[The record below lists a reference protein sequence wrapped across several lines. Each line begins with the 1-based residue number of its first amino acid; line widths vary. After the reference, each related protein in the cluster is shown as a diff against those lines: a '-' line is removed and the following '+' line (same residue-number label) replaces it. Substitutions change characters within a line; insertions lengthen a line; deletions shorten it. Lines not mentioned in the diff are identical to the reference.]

1 LRRTLNIIGAGN
13 VGKTLGRL
21 WTLNQ
26 TFVCQD
32 VLNRSI
38 GSSQR
43 AVSFIGA
50 GRAIDDYA
58 DLRPADVWMIAAP
71 DDQIMQCAEQL
82 AHAGS
87 LSAGSVV
94 FHCSGALLSSELRA
108 VQQLGAAVGC
118 ALPAVGGALPA
129 ATNGSAKPTNGSVTA
144 GNATPELGCALPA
157 VASIHPIRSF
167 AVPAEVVQSFT
178 GTWCGIEGDQRALD
192 VLIEGFSAIGAHL
205 VPINTD
211 FKMLYHSAAVFASNY
226 LVTLLDVALQAYAKA
241 GISDDVALN
250 MIEPLVRKTVD
261 GIFQVGPE
269 KALSGPIARGD
280 LETAARQYRAVAA
293 WDKRYG
299 ALYKRL
305 GRLTAD
311 LAARRDKPKR

>member
-1 LRRTLNIIGAGN
+1 
-13 VGKTLGRL
+13 
-21 WTLNQ
+21 
-26 TFVCQD
+26 
-32 VLNRSI
+32 
-38 GSSQR
+38 
-43 AVSFIGA
+43 
-50 GRAIDDYA
+50 
-58 DLRPADVWMIAAP
+58 
-71 DDQIMQCAEQL
+71 
-82 AHAGS
+82 
-87 LSAGSVV
+87 
-94 FHCSGALLSSELRA
+94 
-108 VQQLGAAVGC
+108 
-118 ALPAVGGALPA
+118 
-129 ATNGSAKPTNGSVTA
+129 
-144 GNATPELGCALPA
+144 
-157 VASIHPIRSF
+157 
-167 AVPAEVVQSFT
+167 VVQSFT

-299 ALYKRL
+299 TLYKRL
-305 GRLTAD
+305 GSLTAD

>member
-1 LRRTLNIIGAGN
+1 MRRTLNIIGAGN

-108 VQQLGAAVGC
+108 VQRLGAAAGC
-118 ALPAVGGALPA
+118 ALPAVGG
-129 ATNGSAKPTNGSVTA
+129 
-144 GNATPELGCALPA
+144 ALPA

>member
-108 VQQLGAAVGC
+108 VQRLGAAAGC

-129 ATNGSAKPTNGSVTA
+129 ATNGSAELGGALPAATNGSA
-144 GNATPELGCALPA
+144 ELGCALPA
-157 VASIHPIRSF
+157 VAGNADKR
-167 AVPAEVVQSFT
+167 T
-178 GTWCGIEGDQRALD
+178 
-192 VLIEGFSAIGAHL
+192 
-205 VPINTD
+205 
-211 FKMLYHSAAVFASNY
+211 
-226 LVTLLDVALQAYAKA
+226 
-241 GISDDVALN
+241 GISAGN
-250 MIEPLVRKTVD
+250 APL
-261 GIFQVGPE
+261 GI
-269 KALSGPIARGD
+269 
-280 LETAARQYRAVAA
+280 
-293 WDKRYG
+293 
-299 ALYKRL
+299 
-305 GRLTAD
+305 
-311 LAARRDKPKR
+311 

>member
-1 LRRTLNIIGAGN
+1 MRRTLNIIGAGN

-50 GRAIDDYA
+50 GRAIDGYA

-108 VQQLGAAVGC
+108 VQQLGAAAGC

-129 ATNGSAKPTNGSVTA
+129 ATNGSAQPTNGS
-144 GNATPELGCALPA
+144 ATPTTESVTGVGAAARCYIFAAISLPSLA
-157 VASIHPIRSF
+157 IPSRIFSGGTVTKLRRSVF
-167 AVPAEVVQSFT
+167 DS
-178 GTWCGIEGDQRALD
+178 G
-192 VLIEGFSAIGAHL
+192 
-205 VPINTD
+205 
-211 FKMLYHSAAVFASNY
+211 VFA
-226 LVTLLDVALQAYAKA
+226 
-241 GISDDVALN
+241 
-250 MIEPLVRKTVD
+250 
-261 GIFQVGPE
+261 
-269 KALSGPIARGD
+269 
-280 LETAARQYRAVAA
+280 
-293 WDKRYG
+293 
-299 ALYKRL
+299 
-305 GRLTAD
+305 
-311 LAARRDKPKR
+311 

>member
-108 VQQLGAAVGC
+108 VQQLGAA
-118 ALPAVGGALPA
+118 A
-129 ATNGSAKPTNGSVTA
+129 
-144 GNATPELGCALPA
+144 GCALPA

-299 ALYKRL
+299 TLYKRL
-305 GRLTAD
+305 GSLTAD

>member
-1 LRRTLNIIGAGN
+1 VTAGN
-13 VGKTLGRL
+13 AT
-21 WTLNQ
+21 
-26 TFVCQD
+26 
-32 VLNRSI
+32 
-38 GSSQR
+38 
-43 AVSFIGA
+43 
-50 GRAIDDYA
+50 
-58 DLRPADVWMIAAP
+58 P
-71 DDQIMQCAEQL
+71 
-82 AHAGS
+82 
-87 LSAGSVV
+87 
-94 FHCSGALLSSELRA
+94 EL
-108 VQQLGAAVGC
+108 
-118 ALPAVGGALPA
+118 GGALPA
-129 ATNGSAKPTNGSVTA
+129 ATNGSA
-144 GNATPELGCALPA
+144 ELGCALPA

-305 GRLTAD
+305 GSLTAD

>member
-21 WTLNQ
+21 WTLKQ

-38 GSSQR
+38 GSSQC

-50 GRAIDDYA
+50 GHAIDSYA
-58 DLRPADVWMIAAP
+58 NLRPADVWMIAAP

-82 AHAGS
+82 ARAGS

-94 FHCSGALLSSELRA
+94 FHCSGALLSSELQA
-108 VQQLGAAVGC
+108 TQQLGA
-118 ALPAVGGALPA
+118 
-129 ATNGSAKPTNGSVTA
+129 
-144 GNATPELGCALPA
+144 A

-167 AVPAEVVQSFT
+167 AVPAEVVQSFA

-192 VLIEGFSAIGAHL
+192 VLIEGFSAIGAQL

-211 FKMLYHSAAVFASNY
+211 FKILYHSAAVFASNY

-241 GISDDVALN
+241 GIPDDVALN

-299 ALYKRL
+299 ALYKGL

>member
-1 LRRTLNIIGAGN
+1 MRKTLNIIGAGN

-21 WTLNQ
+21 WTLKQ

-50 GRAIDDYA
+50 GHAIDSYA
-58 DLRPADVWMIAAP
+58 NLRPADVWMIAAP
-71 DDQIMQCAEQL
+71 DDQIKQCAEQL
-82 AHAGS
+82 ARAGS
-87 LSAGSVV
+87 LSAGSVA
-94 FHCSGALLSSELRA
+94 FHCSGALLSSELQA
-108 VQQLGAAVGC
+108 TQQLGA
-118 ALPAVGGALPA
+118 
-129 ATNGSAKPTNGSVTA
+129 
-144 GNATPELGCALPA
+144 A

-192 VLIEGFSAIGAHL
+192 VLIEGFSAIGAQL

-211 FKMLYHSAAVFASNY
+211 SKMLYHSAAVFASNY

-241 GISDDVALN
+241 GIPDDVALN

-280 LETAARQYRAVAA
+280 LETAARQYRAVAV

-305 GRLTAD
+305 GSLTAD

>member
-108 VQQLGAAVGC
+108 VQRLGAAAGC
-118 ALPAVGGALPA
+118 ALPA
-129 ATNGSAKPTNGSVTA
+129 ATNGSAKPTNGSA
-144 GNATPELGCALPA
+144 ELGCALPA

-241 GISDDVALN
+241 GISDDAALN

>member
-108 VQQLGAAVGC
+108 VQRLGAAAGC
-118 ALPAVGGALPA
+118 ALPA
-129 ATNGSAKPTNGSVTA
+129 ATNGSAKSTNGSA
-144 GNATPELGCALPA
+144 ELGCALPA